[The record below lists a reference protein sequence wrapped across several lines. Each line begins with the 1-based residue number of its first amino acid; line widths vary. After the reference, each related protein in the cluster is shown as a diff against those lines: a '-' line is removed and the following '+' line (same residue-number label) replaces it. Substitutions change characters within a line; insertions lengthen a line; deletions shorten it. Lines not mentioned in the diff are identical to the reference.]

1 MPPESAYFLQV
12 NRGKRSLTL
21 DFKKEAGKE
30 VLRALIKDADVLVR
44 PCLNYSSG
52 LISPCSDPC
61 NCRS

>member
-44 PCLNYSSG
+44 FQVDSFP
-52 LISPCSDPC
+52 
-61 NCRS
+61 RSRSAEV

>member
-30 VLRALIKDADVLVR
+30 VLRALIKEADVLVSWIR
-44 PCLNYSSG
+44 QALFQTE
-52 LISPCSDPC
+52 
-61 NCRS
+61 RV

>member
-44 PCLNYSSG
+44 PISS
-52 LISPCSDPC
+52 LQRSDVAEF
-61 NCRS
+61 

>member
-30 VLRALIKDADVLVR
+30 VLRALIKEADVLVSLSCVPQTFCESQTDSR
-44 PCLNYSSG
+44 TS
-52 LISPCSDPC
+52 
-61 NCRS
+61 